1 MLKKELE
8 IEEKVNL
15 LEKEVKLLGE
25 DAEKERLDLEEAV
38 DSLRLEIESV
48 KMILKELIPDFQE
61 KFSSIKNSVLRE
73 IDPQWMTKK

>member
-15 LEKEVKLLGE
+15 LDKEVKLLGE
-25 DAEKERLDLEEAV
+25 DAEKVRLDLEEAA

-48 KMILKELIPDFQE
+48 KMVLKELLPNFQE
-61 KFSSIKNSVLRE
+61 RFNSIKNTVLRGSAM
-73 IDPQWMTKK
+73 DS